1 MAGLQKARHWF
12 YYNQKKRKSKDFRKK
27 NAFLKYIKCIFE
39 NRRQGRRGGSSGEQ
53 GCQGRFVNKKRK
65 ATVPSVKEK
74 GDACEEAPLRMHELF
89 CLRQKSRGWHLGAAP
104 TRQRRRSCTLRRDF
118 VPFETHFGVP
128 WCIHELFCLRQK
140 SRGRVSGRCPDPAEA
155 PPLHSAKGLRP
166 FRNPFWGSLR
176 MHELFCLRQ
185 KSRGRVSGR
194 CLDPAEAPPLHP
206 AKGLRPFRNPSWG
219 G

>member
-27 NAFLKYIKCIFE
+27 NAFSKYIKCIFE

-53 GCQGRFVNKKRK
+53 GCQGRFANKKRK
-65 ATVPSVKEK
+65 ATVPSAEEK

-89 CLRQKSRGWHLGAAP
+89 CLRQKS
-104 TRQRRRSCTLRRDF
+104 C
-118 VPFETHFGVP
+118 
-128 WCIHELFCLRQK
+128 
-140 SRGRVSGRCPDPAEA
+140 GRVSGRCPDPAEA
-155 PPLHSAKGLRP
+155 PPLHPAKGLHP
-166 FRNPFWGSLR
+166 FRNPFWGSLVYAR
-176 MHELFCLRQ
+176 ALLPAA
-185 KSRGRVSGR
+185 KIAWVVTGR
-194 CLDPAEAPPLHP
+194 CPDSAEAPPLHP